1 MAEKKKIL
9 PMNSVK
15 HNLLLREAFKW
26 QAGVAT
32 LLTAVML
39 MIGTTVIT
47 FSVARTGMMEAR
59 MANNEYRAKEV
70 HEAAEAGL
78 EYGFSWLADNTASWA
93 ETQSGI
99 ETATPDNPA
108 PAISAGNGD
117 TYNAVV
123 IFSRDP
129 TYKYFVQVTSVATSA
144 TDASIT
150 ATLSQYVS
158 QDSGPLNPSTDVL
171 PFIIN
176 GCLNGVNGN
185 PSIFPEGFEGGAGAG
200 PFGVDIATSQN
211 SIESG
216 SACIELGGLGL
227 NGGSLEYNEFSGS
240 AWDRMFS
247 KTRVEIQALADAEVA
262 ASVPDAER
270 QYIWV
275 TDSGNFN
282 DSWGSPSNPAIL
294 IFAPEAACP
303 KMNGGA
309 VIYGIVFIDSG
320 CPGANGWGGLEIY
333 GSVVVNGDMN
343 NLNANPEFYDW
354 SEVDGGGDLAFPPD
368 SAPKIIG
375 TWSDF

>member
-1 MAEKKKIL
+1 
-9 PMNSVK
+9 MNSVK
-15 HNLLLREAFKW
+15 HNPLLREAFKW

-47 FSVARTGMMEAR
+47 FSVARTGMMEVR

-78 EYGFSWLADNTASWA
+78 EYGFSWLANNTASWV

-108 PAISAGNGD
+108 PVISAGNGD

-123 IFSRDP
+123 LFSRDP
-129 TYKYFVQVTSVATSA
+129 TYKYFIQVTSVATSA

-158 QDSGPLNPSTDVL
+158 QDSGPLNPSTDPA
-171 PFIIN
+171 PFILN
-176 GCLNGVNGN
+176 GCLSNVNGT
-185 PSIFPEGFEGGAGAG
+185 PDIFPEGYDGGSGVG
-200 PFGVDIATSQN
+200 PFGEGLTTSQPA
-211 SIESG
+211 IVSG
-216 SACIELGGLGL
+216 SACIDTGGLNL
-227 NGGSLEYNEFSGS
+227 NGGSIEYGAFSGS
-240 AWDRMFS
+240 AWDYVFS
-247 KTRVEIQALADAEVA
+247 KTRTEIKALADAEVA
-262 ASVPDAER
+262 ASVPDSER

-275 TDSGNFN
+275 TAPGNFN
-282 DSWGSPSNPAIL
+282 DSWGSASNPVIL
-294 IFAPEAACP
+294 VFAPEADCP
-303 KMNGGA
+303 KINGGS
-309 VIYGIVFIDSG
+309 VIYGIVFVDSD
-320 CPGANGWGGLEIY
+320 CDGANGWGGTEVY
-333 GSVVVNGDMN
+333 GSVVVDGDISK
-343 NLNANPEFYDW
+343 LTANSKFSDW
-354 SEVDGGGDLAFPPD
+354 SEVGGTTDLEFPPD

>member
-1 MAEKKKIL
+1 MRSAE
-9 PMNSVK
+9 
-15 HNLLLREAFKW
+15 HNLLFREPLKR
-26 QAGVAT
+26 QTGVAT

-47 FSVARTGMMEAR
+47 FSVARTGMMEVR

-93 ETQSGI
+93 ATEAGI

-108 PAISAGNGD
+108 PAINAGNGD

-129 TYKYFVQVTSVATSA
+129 VYKYFIQVSSVATSA

-158 QDSGPLNPSTDVL
+158 QDSGPLNPSTDAL
-171 PFIIN
+171 PFTIN

-185 PSIFPEGFEGGAGAG
+185 PSIFPEGYEEGSGTG
-200 PFGVDIATSQN
+200 PFGGDIATSQD
-211 SIESG
+211 STVSG
-216 SACIELGGLGL
+216 SACIELGALDL
-227 NGGSLEYNEFSGS
+227 NGGSLEYNEFTGS
-240 AWDRMFS
+240 AWDYIFS
-247 KTRVEIQALADAEVA
+247 KTRAEIQALADAEVA
-262 ASVPDAER
+262 ASVPDSER
-270 QYIWV
+270 RYIWV
-275 TDSGNFN
+275 TDSGNFH
-282 DSWGSPSNPAIL
+282 DSWGSPSNPVIL

-303 KMNGGA
+303 RMNGGP
-309 VIYGIVFIDSG
+309 VIYGIVFIDSD

-333 GSVVVNGDMN
+333 GSVIVDGDMN
-343 NLNANPEFYDW
+343 DLNSNPEFYDW